1 MVACGDRQSA
11 ANFGHS
17 ELKFADG
24 CLIIQ
29 PTPKVEIAIRRECA
43 YRRFIFFG
51 GEGMISDFNFNLN
64 FSSSGR
70 ARRGNKYCVP
80 GIPSIPEVSILSGGS
95 A

>member
-1 MVACGDRQSA
+1 
-11 ANFGHS
+11 
-17 ELKFADG
+17 
-24 CLIIQ
+24 
-29 PTPKVEIAIRRECA
+29 
-43 YRRFIFFG
+43 
-51 GEGMISDFNFNLN
+51 MISDFNFNLN